1 MFPFLEPVLIY
12 GFAVCLG
19 ILLALLFGLGYG
31 ESSVLVMD
39 AFLIGG
45 FVGGWLVA
53 SQASGGLLPALIVS
67 WSGNFYT
74 GPNVFI
80 SVKVINTIVLF
91 CPPGHRAR

>member
-19 ILLALLFGLGYG
+19 ILLALLFCLGYG

-45 FVGGWLVA
+45 FAGGWWLAKRVVTYY
-53 SQASGGLLPALIVS
+53 Q
-67 WSGNFYT
+67 
-74 GPNVFI
+74 
-80 SVKVINTIVLF
+80 
-91 CPPGHRAR
+91 H